1 MLAKNALH
9 AKLEFKAINASI
21 SMKLTQTE
29 ILFLKFKKKSNGI
42 HSTPVGV
49 TLIPI
54 R

>member
-29 ILFLKFKKKSNGI
+29 ILFLKFFKKNLTA
-42 HSTPVGV
+42 STP
-49 TLIPI
+49 LQLASH
-54 R
+54 